1 MRSRLLVRDLPR
13 VAVSLI
19 PFSTKDRIGR
29 LRWFEKIHGNSNQ
42 GRREFGC
49 DSLLEW
55 MQEMPA
61 PLSFI
66 PPMECWELDKIPG

>member
-1 MRSRLLVRDLPR
+1 MRSRFLVRDLPR

-66 PPMECWELDKIPG
+66 SPMECLELDKIPG